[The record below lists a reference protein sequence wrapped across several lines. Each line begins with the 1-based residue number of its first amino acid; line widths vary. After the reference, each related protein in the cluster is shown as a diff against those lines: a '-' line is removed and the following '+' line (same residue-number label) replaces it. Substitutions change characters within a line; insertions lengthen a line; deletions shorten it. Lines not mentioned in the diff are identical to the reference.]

1 MDDNDD
7 NDNVE
12 EEDIDSDI
20 AEIDYDDEEESE
32 DEELLDEE
40 KKEEPTAEDA
50 IIEEPEEKEKEL
62 EVEDLVKL
70 AVESYV
76 KRLGIYEITAILA
89 NSISTLDRGRLPLI
103 NNLDVYY
110 FKNNSVYTVAIHEVE
125 DRKCPISL
133 QKGNYHMTLNDY
145 PDEFINYRMKEII
158 EVLKYQHKIPND
170 FKYNMLS

>member
-1 MDDNDD
+1 MKK
-7 NDNVE
+7 
-12 EEDIDSDI
+12 
-20 AEIDYDDEEESE
+20 
-32 DEELLDEE
+32 
-40 KKEEPTAEDA
+40 KKEDVIVEDA
-50 IIEEPEEKEKEL
+50 IIEESDEKEKEI
-62 EVEDLVKL
+62 EIDLVKA
-70 AVESYV
+70 AVESYI

-103 NNLDVYY
+103 NNLDADY

-145 PDEFINYRMKEII
+145 PDEFINYRIKEII